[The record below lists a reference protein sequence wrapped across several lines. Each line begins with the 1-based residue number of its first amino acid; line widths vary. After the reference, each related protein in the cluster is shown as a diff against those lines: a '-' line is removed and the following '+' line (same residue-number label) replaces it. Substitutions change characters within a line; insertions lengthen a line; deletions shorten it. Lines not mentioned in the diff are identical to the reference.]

1 MSVSIKSSQEIEL
14 MREAGRILASVHQE
28 LGKNIRPG
36 MSTMDIDRL
45 GEEMIRSYGC
55 IPSFKNYCGYPA
67 SICVSVN
74 DEVVHGIPSERRLIQ
89 EGDIV
94 SLDAGVIYKGYHS
107 DAARTVAVG
116 EISEEAK
123 LLIERTRQSFFEG
136 MKKAVA
142 GNHLHD
148 ISAAIGDY
156 AESFGYGV
164 VRDLCGHGIG
174 NHLHEDPE
182 IPNFKQWRRGIK
194 LRPGMTLAVEPMI
207 NLGTPEVAWMDDEW
221 TVVTEDGAPSA
232 HYENTI
238 LITEGKPE
246 ILSLTEEEKAA
257 GYLDL
262 F

>member
-14 MREAGRILASVHQE
+14 MREAGRILATVHQE

-36 MSTMDIDRL
+36 MSTMDIDQL

-74 DEVVHGIPSERRLIQ
+74 DEVVHGIPSEKRLIQ

-123 LLIERTRQSFFEG
+123 SLIERTRQSFFEG